1 MDNKNPAPFVFA
13 RFLVRLAVIM
23 TIGLIGWDVLR
34 RVGNPS
40 PKAPAQIRPDDE
52 MVQLKGRVAELELEV
67 ERLRKENATLRQSAS
82 D

>member
-1 MDNKNPAPFVFA
+1 MDRKNPAPFVFA
-13 RFLVRLAVIM
+13 RFLVRAAVVM

-34 RVGNPS
+34 RVGNPR
-40 PKAPAQIRPDDE
+40 PKPAPIRPDDE

-67 ERLRKENATLRQSAS
+67 ERLRIENADLKRNTP